1 MALCPYCGKAAHGI
15 EANFDCP
22 GRSALVAVPP
32 AAPIDI
38 RDATPGSNSFDVT
51 AGMLGTKLSA
61 GTKVGEYEVLTRIG
75 EGGMGTVYSA
85 VHPIIGKKVAIK
97 VLKAE
102 LSRDPQVMERFLAE
116 ARAVNRIGHPNIV
129 DVFSFGAFPD
139 GSQYFVMEHLQGRSL
154 SSFLDEVRP
163 LPYGEAGTI
172 LGQVLEAL
180 EAAHGHGIVH
190 RDLKPD
196 NIFLVDRSAGGFT
209 VKLLD
214 FGIAKFTDDG
224 MMSGHTR
231 TGVPMGTPLYMSP
244 EQCRG
249 RDIGPQSDIYSLGV
263 MLHQMFA
270 GAPPFVAESF
280 YEVISAHM
288 TKVPPPLRSVADV
301 PAELEAVVTRCLAKE
316 RADRFSTVR
325 ELSDAL
331 LPVLQQLAGSAV
343 GAPAQL
349 RPAPSLASMASV
361 HEGPAAPPPAKS
373 RTGLYIGLAAGLV
386 VRRRTS

>member
-1 MALCPYCGKAAHGI
+1 
-15 EANFDCP
+15 
-22 GRSALVAVPP
+22 
-32 AAPIDI
+32 
-38 RDATPGSNSFDVT
+38 
-51 AGMLGTKLSA
+51 
-61 GTKVGEYEVLTRIG
+61 
-75 EGGMGTVYSA
+75 
-85 VHPIIGKKVAIK
+85 
-97 VLKAE
+97 
-102 LSRDPQVMERFLAE
+102 
-116 ARAVNRIGHPNIV
+116 
-129 DVFSFGAFPD
+129 
-139 GSQYFVMEHLQGRSL
+139 
-154 SSFLDEVRP
+154 
-163 LPYGEAGTI
+163 
-172 LGQVLEAL
+172 
-180 EAAHGHGIVH
+180 
-190 RDLKPD
+190 
-196 NIFLVDRSAGGFT
+196 
-209 VKLLD
+209 
-214 FGIAKFTDDG
+214 
-224 MMSGHTR
+224 
-231 TGVPMGTPLYMSP
+231 MSP

-263 MLHQMFA
+263 ILHQMFA

-386 VRRRTS
+386 VVGGVVAGVGLTRPAPVLAPASAPAVATPPTGPVEPAAPRLVTIQFMVSPPDAKWEIFVDGKKHDKLEIETPMSRTTSFEVKIVAPGYQPFIANPRPLTDLVIPVNLLKVGEAPKAGPRRPAATGGKAPAPAAPEKPAAPRVNRIQDI